1 MTVNYKNSI
10 AFSLAIAVSI
20 SSCESNHNEGTRRWA
35 PELARQECSG
45 GIGFRITQ
53 EQAIALALS
62 NFKPICGIGR
72 KEEVNTLSTK
82 VKLNKCEINV
92 VIEESINC
100 IHGGALYT
108 IDGRTGK
115 IVDVFS
121 R

>member
-10 AFSLAIAVSI
+10 SFSLAIALSVA
-20 SSCESNHNEGTRRWA
+20 SCASNQDEGARRWTSE
-35 PELARQECSG
+35 PDRQECSG
-45 GIGFRITQ
+45 GIGFSITQ
-53 EQAIALALS
+53 EQATALALS
-62 NFKPICGIGR
+62 HFKPICGIGR
-72 KEEVNTLSTK
+72 RDVANVLTTK
-82 VKLNKCEINV
+82 IKLNKCEINV
-92 VIEESINC
+92 VIEESLNC